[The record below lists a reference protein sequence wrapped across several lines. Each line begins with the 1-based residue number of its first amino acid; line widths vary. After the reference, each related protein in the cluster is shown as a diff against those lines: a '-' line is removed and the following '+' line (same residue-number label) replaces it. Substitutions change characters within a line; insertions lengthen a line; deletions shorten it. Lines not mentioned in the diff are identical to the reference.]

1 VIAQVAGAYRAHWR
15 TLLIAGL
22 LVFMPLAVVEMLDA
36 ELQEPFADADLNDLD
51 PGLVAALVAAI
62 IGHATAS
69 LLGEVVYAG
78 IIAAAVTS
86 GGDRPNLRELLRH
99 LPLRRL
105 ICVDLLWVAVVAV
118 GFLALFIP
126 GVIFIAW
133 FALVAPAVE
142 VEGRTVLSA
151 FGRSRELVRRRFW
164 LVLGLVL
171 PIFILADA
179 LASAVQSASWWG
191 FGDGVVGDWVGTVL
205 ANLISSPP
213 YALVAVFLF
222 LGLRELAEQGADGE
236 PVAAA

>member
-1 VIAQVAGAYRAHWR
+1 MTAQVAGAYRAHWR
-15 TLLIAGL
+15 TLLVAGL
-22 LVFMPLAVVEMLDA
+22 IVFMPLAVIELLDH
-36 ELQEPFADADLNDLD
+36 ELQEPLADADLDDLD
-51 PGLVAALVAAI
+51 PGLVAAVVVSV

-78 IIAAAVTS
+78 IIAAAVT
-86 GGDRPNLRELLRH
+86 GGEGRPDLRRLLRH

-118 GFLALFIP
+118 GFIALFVP
-126 GVIFIAW
+126 GLIFIAW

-151 FGRSRELVRRRFW
+151 FRRSRELVRRRFW

-171 PIFILADA
+171 PIFVLGDA
-179 LASAVQSASWWG
+179 LATAVQSASWWG

-205 ANLISSPP
+205 ANLVSSPP

-222 LGLRELAEQGADGE
+222 LGLRELPEQGADGE

>member
-1 VIAQVAGAYRAHWR
+1 MIAQVAGAYRAHWR
-15 TLLIAGL
+15 TLLVAGL
-22 LVFMPLAVVEMLDA
+22 IVFMPLAVIELLDH
-36 ELQEPFADADLNDLD
+36 ELQGPLEDTNLGDLD
-51 PGLVAALVAAI
+51 PGLVVAIVAAI

-78 IIAAAVTS
+78 IIAAAVT
-86 GGDRPNLRELLRH
+86 GGEDRPDLRRLLRH

-105 ICVDLLWVAVVAV
+105 ICVDLLWVAVVAA
-118 GFLALFIP
+118 GFIALVVP

-151 FGRSRELVRRRFW
+151 FGRSRELARRRFW

-171 PIFILADA
+171 PIFVLGDA

-191 FGDGVVGDWVGTVL
+191 FGDGVIGDWVGTVL

-222 LGLRELAEQGADGE
+222 LGLRDLPEQGADRE